1 LVALVALVAWVAL
14 SALLAGGDDV
24 GEQVISG

>member
-1 LVALVALVAWVAL
+1 LVALVAWVAL